1 MEIPAEQWLPYSP
14 STFIT
19 PPFPGYPSG
28 HSAASGAAAKILE
41 RFTGSDTFDAVEH
54 RLAGKLTEPAF
65 ACAVIQAMNGKLN
78 DDPHLSCE
86 VALKLPTFSATAEMA
101 ALSREMGGYHIQF
114 DNDIGLIMGRSVAE
128 YSWPKYQQYFSGTAP
143 TPAEE
148 GAADA
153 VTMSK

>member
-28 HSAASGAAAKILE
+28 HSAASGAAGKILE
-41 RFTGSDTFDAVEH
+41 LFTGSDTFDAVEQ

-65 ACAVIQAMNGKLN
+65 ACAMIQAMNGKLN

-128 YSWPKYQQYFSGTAP
+128 YSWPKYQQFFDGTTPA
-143 TPAEE
+143 PAEE
-148 GAADA
+148 GAAEA
-153 VTMSK
+153 VTLQN